1 MKSNFLSYIHNF
13 RGFAIILIVGVHC
26 RTSIDWPK
34 DSVSH
39 DLLFYGLDFSTILF
53 VFISGFLFQYVHKEK
68 LNYGKYLFKKLQFV
82 VIPYILVSIPALL
95 DKLLIETDA
104 SWMTDFYKGL
114 NTVWQVIYMLCT
126 GKHSGPFYFIP
137 MICLIFIMGPLF
149 YRIQKLK
156 SFNFLV
162 VVIVMLGMFSYNYGY
177 YATLGESLIYFI
189 PVYVFGIWAGKNH
202 ASISTLTN
210 FILLV
215 LICIYFLIFYLEMI
229 QLIDVFRLKSFDA
242 PQYFTPVFNWG
253 KLKVMLLAI
262 ILLNIFHRLKRHNF
276 PTLTTLG
283 NYSFGVYFIHIYF
296 INAISYFLTRFNISL
311 EQNLLIFV
319 CYLALVVGAS
329 MACVFVV
336 KKLFPKRSRL
346 LVGS

>member
-1 MKSNFLSYIHNF
+1 VKSNFLSYIHNF

-53 VFISGFLFQYVHKEK
+53 VFISGFLFQYVHKEE

-82 VIPYILVSIPALL
+82 VIPYILVSIPAIL

-104 SWMTDFYKGL
+104 IWMTDFYKRL
-114 NTVWQVIYMLCT
+114 NPVWQVLYMLGT

-149 YRIQKLK
+149 YRMQKLK
-156 SFNFLV
+156 FFNYLMAA
-162 VVIVMLGMFSYNYGY
+162 IVLLGMFSYNYGY
-177 YATLGESLIYFI
+177 YATLGESMVYFI

-202 ASISTLTN
+202 AWISSLPN
-210 FILLV
+210 YIL
-215 LICIYFLIFYLEMI
+215 IAIIGIYILIFLLEMI
-229 QLIDVFRLKSFDA
+229 HLIDVFRLKSFNA
-242 PQYFTPVFNWG
+242 PQYFMPIFNWG
-253 KLKVMLLAI
+253 KFKVMLLAI
-262 ILLNIFHRLKRHNF
+262 ILLNIFQRLKHYNF
-276 PTLTTLG
+276 PMLITLG

-296 INAISYFLTRFNISL
+296 INAISYSLNRFSISI
-311 EQNLLIFV
+311 EQNLLIFA
-319 CYLALVVGAS
+319 CYLSLVLGAS
-329 MACVFVV
+329 MTCIFIV
-336 KKLFPKRSRL
+336 KKIFPKRSRL